1 VWGLTLILPWVVAT
15 EFVWGSHWW
24 RAFGPKLVGAG

>member
-24 RAFGPKLVGAG
+24 RAFGPKLIGAG